1 MSEPTATAPRHSEPP
16 APTPARGR
24 FSAAHRLVAKRE
36 FAAALRGGRRTRG
49 DHVQLIAAVWPG
61 ERSELPAVDR
71 PLPSR
76 LGLSVSKGVGNA
88 PERARMRRL
97 LREAFRALRGRLKAS
112 CDMVVIA
119 KSPWPGAHLADVAG
133 ELVGLMQRLRLTT
146 TSAPTPPRAAP
157 LPQPGPAQARSPQS
171 GEVP

>member
-1 MSEPTATAPRHSEPP
+1 MLPSVLP
-16 APTPARGR
+16 
-24 FSAAHRLVAKRE
+24 SA
-36 FAAALRGGRRTRG
+36 
-49 DHVQLIAAVWPG
+49 
-61 ERSELPAVDR
+61 DR

-119 KSPWPGAHLADVAG
+119 KSPWPDAQLADVAG
-133 ELVGLMQRLRLTT
+133 ELVGLMQRLRLTAAAVP
-146 TSAPTPPRAAP
+146 APQRAAP
-157 LPQPGPAQARSPQS
+157 PSQPGEAP
-171 GEVP
+171 